1 MSIAP
6 PDIATTI
13 ATSAALT
20 RGHYGR
26 WDGACRPDLIDFLY
40 RRYAAESGRTNGVSG
55 RGIAGSLVDVAVLHQ
70 EPKPLAE
77 LSRDL
82 TRFLVVDM
90 LCSAKRLLPR

>member
-1 MSIAP
+1 M
-6 PDIATTI
+6 
-13 ATSAALT
+13 
-20 RGHYGR
+20 
-26 WDGACRPDLIDFLY
+26 RPARIFLY
-40 RRYAAESGRTNGVSG
+40 EHCAKARHCYAAESGRTNGVSG